1 MNAYLFTG
9 WISQFQRG
17 HLVDSCSNLIVCGA
31 DNQVAAQQFLE
42 QCLLSPNTAEE
53 PTPTKV
59 ERVVGAPLLD
69 QLLTET
75 GPGPLNWEEIV
86 AEAQKDWESSELD
99 DSELGYWLDCNPYVE
114 PSRLAADIEQLR
126 KSLPED
132 LRSGL
137 NWKPEKARFFLVS
150 VLCPPPP
157 PAPEV
162 WEGEDSGRR
171 LEPGDEQEEV
181 GNLDLVERQ
190 AAFPELAE
198 KEQAVLVRARNA
210 LVAAWL
216 CRKQTSPDL
225 ASRAIRIDAWCGAV
239 PFPK

>member
-1 MNAYLFTG
+1 MACKNKSPCLNAGCADSVIGFRSSRFLCGGVRAFRSKLNEMNAYLFTG

-114 PSRLAADIEQLR
+114 ASRLAIDIEQLR
-126 KSLPED
+126 NFG
-132 LRSGL
+132 R
-137 NWKPEKARFFLVS
+137 A
-150 VLCPPPP
+150 CPRTC
-157 PAPEV
+157 
-162 WEGEDSGRR
+162 GR
-171 LEPGDEQEEV
+171 V
-181 GNLDLVERQ
+181 
-190 AAFPELAE
+190 
-198 KEQAVLVRARNA
+198 
-210 LVAAWL
+210 
-216 CRKQTSPDL
+216 
-225 ASRAIRIDAWCGAV
+225 
-239 PFPK
+239 